1 MRESIVSTDRKKP
14 VGTATLPVGTS
25 KVKPRIARSRETHAS
40 LWPLLAVRHYA
51 KSLQD
56 INERMEER
64 LMIGKM
70 MRARDTHTQWNCG

>member
-14 VGTATLPVGTS
+14 VDTATLPVGAS

-51 KSLQD
+51 KSFAFFLTQQHCYATIYTTSIALLQ
-56 INERMEER
+56 
-64 LMIGKM
+64 
-70 MRARDTHTQWNCG
+70 